1 MSCHSLA
8 SRDFRVLVGT
18 SCNKLGRGSLY
29 LPVFCWLRCWLFRSL
44 LRKGRKQE
52 GGNKGRQKEGRRGG
66 KRVREG
72 KGEGL
77 CEGSM
82 ERRGQGR
89 VLSQRQKG
97 VFQLICLV

>member
-18 SCNKLGRGSLY
+18 SCNKFGRGSLY
-29 LPVFCWLRCWLFRSL
+29 LPVFCWLRCWLFRSP

-66 KRVREG
+66 KRAREG
-72 KGEGL
+72 KGEGV

-82 ERRGQGR
+82 ERRGGGGGR
-89 VLSQRQKG
+89 AG
-97 VFQLICLV
+97 Y